1 MTQLIAKHRRV
12 AIAIATVSTAVAMS
26 GALAVFPQVASA
38 LTSADVEQLI
48 SLGVISADKAA
59 AARALV
65 GGTTTPAAPAGA
77 CSFTR
82 DLTMG
87 VRGDDVTCLQNYLT
101 STGHFTYSGG
111 ATGYFGSVTK
121 TAVSAWQAANS
132 VSPAAGYFGAISRAK
147 YNSVV
152 GGAVVTPTTPTTPV
166 VTPVAGDA
174 LQVTKPDQPGDNLA
188 PGNATRIPVTKV
200 TLTAGTKDVTVRS
213 ITVERIGLATDSA
226 VDKVLLIGPDG
237 LQVGLNKTLGS
248 NHRSILNEQ
257 FVVKAG
263 ESKTYT
269 VAFNRPAANEA
280 GNVLSFDV
288 VAIDATSP
296 LTGTLPIRGSQI
308 TMNSTLTIGSVD
320 LTRGVND
327 PGSAATSSAKNIGDT
342 AYKFASLRLTA
353 GAAEDLTI
361 KSVSWYQAGSI
372 GAGDLANVKVVL
384 DTTEYA
390 ATVSS
395 DGKYYTAK
403 FSDNGVNLSKGN
415 QAEIYIKGDL
425 VGGTNREVEFQLF
438 RDTDLDIKGKQYGF
452 GVKPG
457 GGTATAGSVAYGAL
471 SSDTEPAFRGYP
483 VKVGQGTVT
492 VSKSTVSGGA
502 AQNIAVNLNDQP
514 LGAFDVDVKGEAVT
528 FSSIVFRISA
538 AANDSSVTEADF
550 TNVTLYDES
559 GNAVAGPKDGSG
571 TTDAEATIT
580 FTDAVEFPVG
590 KKTYLLKGKLSTDFD
605 NNRLVS
611 ASSTP
616 NTDWTSGVGRTSG
629 VTITPAN
636 VGVVTGNSMTVKT
649 AAITISVGNTP
660 TAQTLIRGTTGFTFT
675 NLVFDVTASGEDVR
689 VTSAQV
695 QLFGF
700 DGNEVKNCG
709 LYDGT
714 ASLTTGSN
722 AVNPT
727 GEGDQTFTFDSALIV
742 PKGTI
747 KNIALKCDT
756 LASGDAG
763 QGMWSLSSNETFGAT
778 GMTSGNSITA
788 SLASSSVTNIMTMA
802 ASGTLT
808 VSLDGSSPAVRMAQA
823 GQEVNLAVL
832 RFSSTNEAMDVKQ
845 VLLQLTNTASNT
857 PSDLEKITLW
867 DGATK
872 IGEITATSSDAGLIT
887 TVNGFVV
894 PKNGDKLMTIK
905 GLLSPIGVDEAGR
918 PGHLVSADLQV
929 STGGTG
935 LGYTYAVGQGSS
947 QNIESTSA
955 STASAGVRVVR
966 GYPTLTALSVP
977 SNSLVNGTD
986 KVLYRYSISA
996 PAGTNGV
1003 SLYKVLFNIATT
1015 GIGNDLTITSLKLF
1029 AYTSSNFSGGAY
1041 SADGQLNNGTTL
1053 YTAQGNKTILNRA
1066 TTSDYAIHFNPA
1078 APTSADAEAIHI
1090 PAGSTYY
1097 FELKGTV
1104 SGANSTGDSATVQLM
1119 GDPTWVDVNIGE
1131 TDETVQGT
1139 GFTAGT
1145 TNALVADY
1153 PFARPGGVIDASTTM
1168 SAAVSGTNGNN
1179 DLDGKYPG
1187 NDFIWS
1193 GNSTS
1198 THTGA
1203 TGDGGPDWYNGFL
1216 VPGLPSSGA
1225 TAQSFSF

>member
-26 GALAVFPQVASA
+26 GVLAVIPQVASA
-38 LTSADVEQLI
+38 LTAADVEQLI

-65 GGTTTPAAPAGA
+65 GGTTPAAPAGA

-111 ATGYFGSVTK
+111 ATGYFGSITRS
-121 TAVSAWQAANS
+121 AVSAWQAANS
-132 VSPAAGYFGAISRAK
+132 VSPTAGYFGAISRAK

-152 GGAVVTPTTPTTPV
+152 GGTVVTPTTPTTPG

-200 TLTAGTKDVTVRS
+200 TLTAGVKDVTVRS

-226 VDKVLLIGPDG
+226 VDKVLLIGSEG

-248 NHRSILNEQ
+248 NHRAILNEP

-327 PGSAATSSAKNIGDT
+327 PGAAATSSAKNIGDT
-342 AYKFASLRLTA
+342 GYKFAALRLTA
-353 GAAEDLTI
+353 GAAEDLSV
-361 KSVSWYQAGSI
+361 KSISWYQAGSI
-372 GAGDLANVKVVL
+372 GAGDLGNVKVIL
-384 DTTEYA
+384 DTTEYPT
-390 ATVSS
+390 TVSS

-403 FSDNGVNLSKGN
+403 FGDGVTLTKGN
-415 QAEIYIKGDL
+415 QAEIYVKGDL
-425 VGGTNREVEFQLF
+425 VGGTNRDIEFQLF
-438 RDTDLDIKGKQYGF
+438 RDTDLDVKGKQFGF

-457 GGTATAGSVAYGAL
+457 GGTATAGSVANGAL
-471 SSDTEPAFRGYP
+471 SSDTEPAFRGFT

-492 VSKSTVSGGA
+492 VSKSTASGGA

-528 FSSIVFRISA
+528 FSSIVFRVSA
-538 AANDSSVTEADF
+538 NANDSSVTEADF
-550 TNVTLYDES
+550 TNVTLYDEA

-590 KKTYLLKGKLSTDFD
+590 KKTYFLKGKLSTDFD

-616 NTDWTSGVGRTSG
+616 SSDWTSGVGRTSG

-636 VGVVTGNSMTVKT
+636 VGTVTGNSMTVKT
-649 AAITISVGNTP
+649 AALTVSIGNTP
-660 TAQTLIRGTTGFTFT
+660 TAQTVIRGTTAFTFA
-675 NLVFDVTASGEDVR
+675 NLIFDVTGSGEDIR
-689 VTSAQV
+689 ITSAQA

-700 DGNEVKNCG
+700 DGNEVKNCS

-714 ASLTTGSN
+714 VSLTTGSN
-722 AVNPT
+722 AVNAT
-727 GEGDQTFTFDSALIV
+727 GEGDQTFTFDNALIV

-747 KNIALKCDT
+747 KTIALKCDT

-763 QGMWSLSSNETFGAT
+763 QGMWSFSNNETFGAT
-778 GMTSGNSITA
+778 GMTSGNSVTA
-788 SLASSSVTNIMTMA
+788 SVASSSVTNIMTMA
-802 ASGTLT
+802 ASGSLAVT
-808 VSLDGSSPAVRMAQA
+808 LDGSSPAVRMAQA
-823 GQEVNLAVL
+823 GEEVNLAVF
-832 RFSSTNEAMDVKQ
+832 RFTATNEAMDVKQ
-845 VLLQLTNTASNT
+845 ILLQITNTASNT
-857 PSDLEKITLW
+857 PSDLQKITLW

-872 IGEITATSSDAGLIT
+872 VGEITATSSDTGLVT

-918 PGHLVSADLQV
+918 PGHLVSVDLQV
-929 STGGTG
+929 SNGGSG

-977 SNSLVNGTD
+977 SNALVNGTD
-986 KVLYRYSISA
+986 KVLYRFSVAS

-1003 SLYKVLFNIATT
+1003 SLYKFLFNIATT
-1015 GIGNDLTITSLKLF
+1015 GIGNDLTVTSLKLF
-1029 AYTSSNFSGGAY
+1029 AYTSSGFSGGAY
-1041 SADGQLNNGTTL
+1041 SADGQLNSGTTL
-1053 YTAQGNKTILNRA
+1053 FTVQGNKTALNRS
-1066 TTSDYAIHFNPA
+1066 TTSDFAIHFNPA
-1078 APTSADAEAIHI
+1078 APTSADPEAIHI

-1104 SGANSTGDSATVQLM
+1104 SGANSSGDSATVQLM
-1119 GDPTWVDVNIGE
+1119 GDPTWVDINIGE
-1131 TDETVQGT
+1131 TSETVQDT

-1179 DLDGKYPG
+1179 DLDAKYPG